1 MQISL
6 MHDVLYTKAEV
17 TYVFCIRVISSL
29 GTVTALSLFHIQASY
44 SKDGYN
50 RVDAAVTYVL
60 LIGAVV
66 LEITIGIEGHALELD
81 SCAPGSEGRGEKC
94 VASSRRHSWF
104 PPPARPCSSRLVEV
118 LVGLHGPALL
128 APVVRSELGQQEQ
141 QDSKMD
147 GTGGSMEH
155 SH

>member
-66 LEITIGIEGHALELD
+66 LEITSALRAML
-81 SCAPGSEGRGEKC
+81 SSWT
-94 VASSRRHSWF
+94 VALRDR
-104 PPPARPCSSRLVEV
+104 PAN
-118 LVGLHGPALL
+118 G
-128 APVVRSELGQQEQ
+128 
-141 QDSKMD
+141 D
-147 GTGGSMEH
+147 
-155 SH
+155 